1 MSEYDTG
8 NPVPSASIPDAW
20 DNMQSIDRFANSSD
34 ETITTRTGKQLDTLH
49 GINVKADSQ
58 RTEQQDSFE
67 LSQSERASSFEEKT
81 NEFESRFSSQL
92 STQES
97 TFSESQTDK
106 ENRFQ
111 QFLLSSGYVFL
122 GYYENGPFQFS
133 ARNQY
138 IRYDNQYYRLNAA
151 TDVGFTTT
159 GTDATSFAND
169 VTHFVLMDG
178 DTLRQNLSAGA
189 GFGMIGQCNDYAAL
203 RQVTPEYPGQQIL
216 VRSACESWSPSG
228 SALPGEPAS
237 FVCLS
242 GMTLADF
249 PDDGGTLIAAAD
261 GVSVWV
267 NMALFRDRKIH
278 VSWFGAKNN
287 YTDDASD
294 AIEAAFAASEFW
306 SRVVAGSTRGPL
318 AHRWTVVFPQK
329 WTASRTLTYNPV
341 LAELDFDG
349 GTGIFLRDGNYSTHP
364 QHSDVPMLFYMK
376 CEKPSGAGSD
386 LYIPAYNDF
395 PLAKNGSVIFGVL
408 ENGQPASGVIYN
420 QPPDTLHAMFA
431 HHGLSEVL
439 YTALGD
445 IENVSIDGAGIGY
458 INGDYA
464 WGTRFIGVKFVNCN
478 YPASFHAGLDNGERF
493 DFIGGKTLNCNHGFA
508 FNDWA
513 GQINWHQGSFDYF
526 KQDAPFTW
534 DVGGKAIFSITQP
547 HFEFNPYLTGCMFDL
562 SAADKTARV
571 SIRDAFMV
579 LAVPATSGVINNAFI
594 KRAYCE
600 QVVVDGIVIVD
611 VSASGQFTK
620 NYLLLEDQSIPALV
634 KNINPATLKD
644 YFVASPFLNRQRITK
659 WQFYFV
665 GSEDFV
671 PTFTDD
677 SVSVAG
683 SSSAV
688 AGQDKSLF
696 IFIPAA
702 DVKTNVQFLLGM
714 LTCTRC
720 DVNVAFAM
728 WTGYS
733 KSASPGLVSASD
745 IVIDEPVGAE
755 QLVTLKVGR
764 NSSVTAYAGGEIN
777 PDGYTLA
784 DWARPVFNKPAEGLI
799 VRIWLYNQGPGD
811 TVTLSANSGLITL

>member
-1 MSEYDTG
+1 M
-8 NPVPSASIPDAW
+8 I
-20 DNMQSIDRFANSSD
+20 
-34 ETITTRTGKQLDTLH
+34 
-49 GINVKADSQ
+49 
-58 RTEQQDSFE
+58 E
-67 LSQSERASSFEEKT
+67 L
-81 NEFESRFSSQL
+81 
-92 STQES
+92 
-97 TFSESQTDK
+97 
-106 ENRFQ
+106 
-111 QFLLSSGYVFL
+111 
-122 GYYENGPFQFS
+122 
-133 ARNQY
+133 
-138 IRYDNQYYRLNAA
+138 AA
-151 TDVGFTTT
+151 G
-159 GTDATSFAND
+159 
-169 VTHFVLMDG
+169 DG
-178 DTLRQNLSAGA
+178 LKY
-189 GFGMIGQCNDYAAL
+189 IGQCANYAEL
-203 RQVTPEYPGQQIL
+203 RTKTPEYDGQKIY
-216 VRSACESWSPSG
+216 VRSSVAALDDAFPS
-228 SALPGEPAS
+228 EPMT
-237 FVCLS
+237 FVSLS
-242 GMTLADF
+242 RFKLADF

-261 GVSVWV
+261 GVNVWV
-267 NMALFRDRKIH
+267 NAAILTRSNIL
-278 VSWFGAKNN
+278 VEWFGAENN
-287 YTDDASD
+287 FTSD
-294 AIEAAFAASEFW
+294 STSVIERALAAAEFW

-329 WTASRTLTYNPV
+329 WTANRTLTYNPV

-349 GTGIFLRDGNYSTHP
+349 GTGLFLSDGEYGTHP
-364 QHSDVPMLFYMK
+364 KDSSMPVCFYLK
-376 CEKPSGAGSD
+376 CEKPANPGSD
-386 LYIPAYNDF
+386 LYIPAYNNF
-395 PLAKNGSVIFGVL
+395 PVAKNGSLTFGTLVD
-408 ENGQPASGVIYN
+408 GQPYSPGVYN
-420 QPPDTLHAMFA
+420 VLPTTRHCLFGHN
-431 HHGLSEVL
+431 GVSETL
-439 YTALGD
+439 YTALGTLSD
-445 IENVSIDGAGIGY
+445 ISISGFGY
-458 INGDYA
+458 GYRNGDYA
-464 WGTRFIGVKFVNCN
+464 WGVRFVRIKFTNN
-478 YPASFHAGLDNGERF
+478 GAMASFHKHLDNGERF
-493 DFIGGKTLNCNHGFA
+493 DFENCMSMNNARGIE

-513 GQINWHQGSFDYF
+513 GQINWNGGSFDYF
-526 KQDAPFTW
+526 KEDAPFTW
-534 DVGGKAIFSITQP
+534 DDGGKAIFAIAHA

-571 SIRDAFMV
+571 SIRDAFVV
-579 LAVPATSGVINNAFI
+579 LAVPATGGVINNAFI

-600 QVVVDGIVIVD
+600 QVVVDGMVIVD

-620 NYLLLEDQSIPALV
+620 NYLLLENQSMPARV
-634 KNINPATLKD
+634 TNINPATLKD

-683 SSSAV
+683 SSTAV

-696 IFIPAA
+696 VFIPAA

-733 KSASPGLVSASD
+733 KSAAPGLVNASD

-764 NSSVTAYAGGEIN
+764 NSSVTAFAGGEIN

>member
-8 NPVPSASIPDAW
+8 NSVPSASIPDAW

-92 STQES
+92 SIQES

-111 QFLLSSGYVFL
+111 QFLNTSGYVFL
-122 GYYENGPFQFS
+122 GDYQDGPFQFS

-138 IRYDNQYYRLNAA
+138 IRYNNQYYRLNAA

-159 GTDATSFAND
+159 GTDATSFASD

-178 DTLRQNLSAGA
+178 DTLRQNMAAGD
-189 GFGMIGQCNDYAAL
+189 GLKYIGQCANYAELRTKSPDYDGQKIYVRSSVTDWAAL
-203 RQVTPEYPGQQIL
+203 DD
-216 VRSACESWSPSG
+216 AFPS
-228 SALPGEPAS
+228 EPMT
-237 FVCLS
+237 FVSLS
-242 GMTLADF
+242 RFKLADF

-261 GVSVWV
+261 GVNVWV
-267 NMALFRDRKIH
+267 NAAILTRSNIL
-278 VSWFGAKNN
+278 VEWFGAENN
-287 YTDDASD
+287 FTSD
-294 AIEAAFAASEFW
+294 STSVIERALAAAEFW
-306 SRVVAGSTRGPL
+306 AARPHGSTRGPL
-318 AHRWTVVFPQK
+318 GHRWRVKFPSK
-329 WTASRTLTYNPV
+329 WTASRTITYNPV
-341 LAELDFDG
+341 LAELDFMG
-349 GTGIFLRDGNYSTHP
+349 GTGLFLSNGDYGSHP
-364 QHSDVPMLFYMK
+364 KDASVPMCFYLK
-376 CEKPSGAGSD
+376 CEKPTNPGSD
-386 LYIPAYNDF
+386 LYIPAYNNF
-395 PLAKNGSVIFGVL
+395 PLAKNGSLTFGTLVDDQPYSPDVYNVL
-408 ENGQPASGVIYN
+408 PTTRHCLFGHNGV
-420 QPPDTLHAMFA
+420 
-431 HHGLSEVL
+431 SETL
-439 YTALGD
+439 YTALGTLSD
-445 IENVSIDGAGIGY
+445 ISISGFGY
-458 INGDYA
+458 GYRNGDYA
-464 WGTRFIGVKFVNCN
+464 WGVRFVRIKFTNN
-478 YPASFHAGLDNGERF
+478 GAMASFHKHLDNGERF
-493 DFIGGKTLNCNHGFA
+493 DFENCMSMNNARGIE

-513 GQINWHQGSFDYF
+513 GQINWNGGSFDYF
-526 KQDAPFTW
+526 KEDAPFTW
-534 DVGGKAIFSITQP
+534 DDGGKAIFAIAHA

-579 LAVPATSGVINNAFI
+579 LAVPATGGVINNAFI

-600 QVVVDGIVIVD
+600 QVVVDGMVIVD

-683 SSSAV
+683 SSTAV